1 MQEKIDKELQYW
13 KIKKNDKN
21 DKTQSAPTL
30 LETAKTIN
38 HRDSLEKL
46 LISVPTVDPN
56 VSNKSLEQWKK
67 LRPLTIEEI

>member
-30 LETAKTIN
+30 LERAKSIN
-38 HRDSLEKL
+38 HRESLEKL
-46 LISVPTVDPN
+46 LNSIPTIDTN
-56 VSNKSLEQWKK
+56 VSNKSLE
-67 LRPLTIEEI
+67 